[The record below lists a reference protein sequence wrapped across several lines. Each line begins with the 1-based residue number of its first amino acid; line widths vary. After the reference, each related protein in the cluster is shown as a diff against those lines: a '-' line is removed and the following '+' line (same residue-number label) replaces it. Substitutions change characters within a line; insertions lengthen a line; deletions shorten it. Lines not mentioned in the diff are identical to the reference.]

1 MEEIVL
7 QAKSREMIGKQVKI
21 LRREGM
27 LPAVLYGHN
36 LNAIPI
42 SLDFREASRI
52 LPTIT
57 SSHLV
62 IIEVDGERHTTLVR
76 EKQRH
81 PVQGTIL
88 HVDFQVLSLTEKLR
102 THVVI
107 IQEGEAPAV
116 KNYNG
121 VIVTGLEQ
129 LEVESLPGDLPE
141 RIKVDIS
148 GLEEIGDAIY
158 VRDIVLPPTVEVLTD
173 PDELIVVVNAPAAEE
188 VELEEVEAEEVEEEP
203 EVIERGRKEEEEE

>member
-102 THVVI
+102 THVVF